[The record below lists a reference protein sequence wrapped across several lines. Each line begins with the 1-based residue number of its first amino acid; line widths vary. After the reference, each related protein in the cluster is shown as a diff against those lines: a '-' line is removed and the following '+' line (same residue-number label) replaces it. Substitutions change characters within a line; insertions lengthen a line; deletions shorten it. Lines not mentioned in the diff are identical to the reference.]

1 MQVCRNDCLEAGRAK
16 LLGVKAEPAEP
27 DSAGTAVESFG
38 FNKDLERHALQAGR
52 VTKMIK
58 ISEQIL
64 DFEPDYGVVRLA
76 YRQQWGRFCVHPKP
90 PPPLPPIDQREVVVE
105 PIRPPS

>member
-1 MQVCRNDCLEAGRAK
+1 MQVCRNDCLEAGCTK
-16 LLGVKAEPAEP
+16 LLGVKAEPAKS

-38 FNKDLERHALQAGR
+38 FHKDLERHALQAGR

-64 DFEPDYGVVRLA
+64 DFEPDYGLVRLA
-76 YRQQWGRFCVHPKP
+76 YRQQWCRFCVHPEAP
-90 PPPLPPIDQREVVVE
+90 PRREAHTRA
-105 PIRPPS
+105 IMT

>member
-1 MQVCRNDCLEAGRAK
+1 MRVCRNDCLEAGRTK
-16 LLGVKAEPAEP
+16 LLGVKAEPAKS

-38 FNKDLERHALQAGR
+38 FNKDLERQALQAGR

-64 DFEPDYGVVRLA
+64 DFEPDYGVVRVA
-76 YRQQWGRFCVHPKP
+76 YRQWGRFCFHLEPS
-90 PPPLPPIDQREVVVE
+90 PPLPPINQREAVVE
-105 PIRPPS
+105 PIRPPP